1 MGARGGMTASKQPR
15 RGPELKHKP
24 VVKSPLVVR
33 RLLGNEPVGGLE
45 GAAEIAYGGPVLPG
59 Q

>member
-1 MGARGGMTASKQPR
+1 M
-15 RGPELKHKP
+15 
-24 VVKSPLVVR
+24 VVR

-59 Q
+59 QRLDFRLGCRRLTGGRNQGVLSEEKQN